1 MKHHLTAWTAAL
13 SLAIAASA
21 VAQIP
26 PAPATPAQAIPAPA
40 AAPLIA
46 ANGVMRATLDNGLRI
61 VVVPDKL
68 APVVTTNLSYLVGS
82 NDAPA
87 GFPGTAHALEHMMFR
102 GSTGLDRDQL
112 FDLGAL
118 LGGNYNA
125 STTETVTQYTYTV
138 PSADLALALHSEAL
152 RMRGLTLSQADWEQE
167 RGAINQEVSRDLS
180 SPFYVYSAQ
189 VQALLFAGSPYEFD
203 ALGSRAS
210 FDKTDA
216 ALLRRFYDQ
225 WYAPN
230 NAILVIAGDVDPAA
244 AIAEARGIFGPI
256 ARRDLPAHAPVKLA
270 PVVKQTIE
278 LPTSFSTGIAAI
290 AVRMPGLAERDF
302 AAADIL
308 GDVLGSQRGDLN
320 ALVTSGK
327 ALSASFSYQPR
338 RSVGQGLA
346 IAAFPRG
353 DDPAPVLDDLRRVLA
368 AAAAGNIPAELVE
381 ASKRQELAQLAFEA
395 DSISGLANAWSR
407 TLAQQGLDS
416 PDDLAKAYE
425 AVTVA
430 DVVRVAR
437 EVLDVDHAVSA
448 VLTPQD
454 GARPGSASGF
464 GGAESFGNP
473 SARGTPLPDW
483 AAAALETPSAP
494 PALDAPT
501 VTTLPNG
508 LRLLVQPETV
518 SRTVSVYGRVRQ
530 SPTLQEPP
538 GKDGVAA
545 LTAEMLDYGTQSQ
558 DRLAFRKSVDD
569 IAARLS
575 AGSSFQLKVLTPQF
589 ETGMRLLAENMLR
602 PAFPAADF
610 EVARSRQRTSV
621 AGQVR
626 TPDYQFGLTATRAL
640 VPAGDPSLRRP
651 TPETVAAI
659 TLDDVRAFHAAA
671 YRPDLTTIVVMGDV
685 TPEEARRVVTET
697 FGGWAAEGT
706 APNVDT
712 PALPPNPAS
721 QARVPDPNR
730 LQDNVVLAQT
740 VGLPVA
746 SPDRYVMELGSTIL
760 GGGFSSRLYQDLR
773 VRTGYV
779 YSVSSQLNWQRTRA
793 TYAVAFGADPSN
805 VSKAR
810 DLVLKNLRDMQAN
823 PVSDAELARAKAQT
837 LRRLPMGRSSV
848 DRIATSYLRL
858 MDLGLPLN
866 SEDVAARRYLTVTAP
881 EIQEA
886 FAKWLRPDGLVQVVE
901 GPPLQQ

>member
-1 MKHHLTAWTAAL
+1 MKHHLTAWAVAL
-13 SLAIAASA
+13 SLAIAAP
-21 VAQIP
+21 VLAQ
-26 PAPATPAQAIPAPA
+26 TTPAPA
-40 AAPLIA
+40 ATPLIA
-46 ANGVMRATLDNGLRI
+46 TNGVMRATLDNGLRI
-61 VVVPDKL
+61 VVVPNKL
-68 APVVTTNLSYLVGS
+68 APVVTTNLSYLAGS
-82 NDAPA
+82 NDAPP

-102 GSTGLDRDQL
+102 GSAGLDRDQL

-138 PSADLALALHSEAL
+138 PAADLPLALRSEAL

-167 RGAINQEVSRDLS
+167 RGAISQEVSRNNS
-180 SPFYVYSAQ
+180 NPFYLYSAQ

-203 ALGSRAS
+203 ALGTRPS

-216 ALLRRFYDQ
+216 ALLRRYYDQ

-230 NAILVIAGDVDPAA
+230 NAILVIAGDVEPAA
-244 AIAEARGIFGPI
+244 AIAQARSIFGPI
-256 ARRDLPAHAPVKLA
+256 ARRDVPAHAPVNLA

-278 LPTSFSTGIAAI
+278 LPTSFATGIAAI
-290 AVRMPGLAERDF
+290 AVRMPGLAARDF

-308 GDVLGSQRGDLN
+308 GDVLGSQRGELN

-338 RSVGQGLA
+338 KGVGQGFA

-353 DDPAPVLDDLRRVLA
+353 GDPAPVLADLRRILA
-368 AAAAGNIPAELVE
+368 DAAAGNIPAELVE

-407 TLAQQGLDS
+407 ALAQQDLDS

-437 EVLDVDHAVSA
+437 EVLDLDHAVSA
-448 VLTPQD
+448 VLTPQE
-454 GARPGSASGF
+454 GARPGSAAGF
-464 GGAESFGNP
+464 GGAESFGSP
-473 SARGTPLPDW
+473 SDRGTPLPEW
-483 AAAALETPSAP
+483 AAAALETPALP
-494 PALDAPT
+494 PAPELPA
-501 VTTLPNG
+501 VSTLPNG
-508 LRLLVQPETV
+508 LRLMVQPETV

-530 SPTLQEPP
+530 TPTVQEPP
-538 GKDGVAA
+538 GKEGVAA
-545 LTAEMLDYGTQSQ
+545 LTAELLDYGTQLR
-558 DRLAFRKSVDD
+558 DRLAFRKAVDD

-575 AGSSFQLKVLTPQF
+575 TGSSFQLKVLTPQF
-589 ETGMRLLAENMLR
+589 ESGMRLLAENMLH

-610 EVARSRQRTSV
+610 EVARSRQRASV
-621 AGQVR
+621 AGQVQ
-626 TPDYQFGLTATRAL
+626 TPSYQFGLAANRAL

-651 TPETVAAI
+651 SPETVAAV
-659 TLDDVRAFHAAA
+659 TLDDVRAFHAAT

-685 TPEEARRVVTET
+685 TPEEARRVVAET

-712 PALPPNPAS
+712 PPLPPNPAG
-721 QARVPDPNR
+721 QARIPDPNR

-740 VGLPVA
+740 VVLPVA
-746 SPDRYVMELGSTIL
+746 SPDRYVLELGNTIL

-793 TYAVAFGADPSN
+793 TYAVSFGADPGN
-805 VSKAR
+805 VGKAR

-823 PVSDAELARAKAQT
+823 PVSDAELSRARAQT

-848 DRIATSYLRL
+848 DRIANSLLRL
-858 MDLGLPLN
+858 VDLGLPLN
-866 SEDVAARRYLTVTAP
+866 SEEVAARRYLAITAP
-881 EIQEA
+881 EIQQA
-886 FAKWLRPDGLVQVVE
+886 FANWMRPDGLVQVVE